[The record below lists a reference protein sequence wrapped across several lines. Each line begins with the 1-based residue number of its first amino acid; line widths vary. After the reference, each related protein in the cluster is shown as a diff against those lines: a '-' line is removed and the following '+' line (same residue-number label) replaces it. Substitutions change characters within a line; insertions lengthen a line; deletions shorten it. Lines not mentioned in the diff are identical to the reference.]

1 MVRPRFSLI
10 VPAYNEAAFLPR
22 LLRSAHLAR
31 RRYRGGLNEIE
42 IVVANNQSEDETAEI
57 ARRMGCRVARE
68 EKRNIAAVRNA
79 GARAARGAVF
89 VFTDADGW
97 IHPETF
103 NVIDAAVRSGR
114 VVGGATGVRLERYSM
129 GLALTI
135 ALAWPLLWLTQFDS
149 GAVFCRRADF
159 QAVGGYQ
166 ESHAFAEDIAFLT
179 DLRAL
184 GRRSGRGL
192 ARLTS
197 AKAVASTR
205 KFDKHGDWHYFNLA
219 FKWGVGSMLGKGW
232 MDRVAETYWYG
243 RQRAPG
249 A

>member
-1 MVRPRFSLI
+1 MPRPRFSLI

-22 LLRSAHLAR
+22 LLRSAHRAR

-42 IVVANNQSEDETAEI
+42 IVVADNRSEDGTAEI
-57 ARRMGCRVARE
+57 ARRMGCRVTRA

-97 IHPETF
+97 LHPETF
-103 NVIDAAVRSGR
+103 NGIDAAIRSGR
-114 VVGGATGVRLERYSM
+114 YVAGATGVRLERYSM
-129 GLALTI
+129 GLCVTMAV
-135 ALAWPLLWLTQFDS
+135 AWPFLWLSRFDT

-159 QAVGGYQ
+159 EAVGGYR
-166 ESHAFAEDIAFLT
+166 ESRAFAEDIAFLT
-179 DLRAL
+179 DLREW
-184 GRRSGRGL
+184 GRRDGRRL
-192 ARLTS
+192 VRLTS

-205 KFDKHGDWHYFNLA
+205 KFDTHGDWHYFDLL
-219 FKWGVGSMLGKGW
+219 FKWVVGSMLGKGW

-243 RQRAPG
+243 RQRDPG
-249 A
+249 E

>member
-31 RRYRGGLNEIE
+31 RRYRGCVNEIE
-42 IVVANNQSEDETAEI
+42 IVVADNQSEDETAEI
-57 ARRMGCRVARE
+57 ARRMGCRVATE

-103 NVIDAAVRSGR
+103 NVIDGAVRSGR
-114 VVGGATGVRLERYSM
+114 IVGGATGVRLERYSL
-129 GLALTI
+129 GLGLTM
-135 ALAWPLLWLTQFDS
+135 ALAWPLLWLTKFDS
-149 GAVFCRRADF
+149 GAVFCRREDF
-159 QAVGGYQ
+159 QAVGGYR
-166 ESHAFAEDIAFLT
+166 ESLAFAEDIEFLT
-179 DLRAL
+179 DLWKL
-184 GRRSGRGL
+184 GRRDGRRL
-192 ARLTS
+192 VRLTS

-205 KFDKHGDWHYFNLA
+205 KFDKHGDWHYFDLA
-219 FKWGVGSMLGKGW
+219 FKWVVGSMLGKGW

-243 RQRAPG
+243 RQREPG
-249 A
+249 V